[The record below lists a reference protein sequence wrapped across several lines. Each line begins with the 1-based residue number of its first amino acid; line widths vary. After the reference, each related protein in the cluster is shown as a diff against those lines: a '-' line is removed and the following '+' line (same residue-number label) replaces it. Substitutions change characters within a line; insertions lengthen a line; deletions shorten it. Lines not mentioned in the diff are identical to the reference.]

1 MQKMEM
7 GRILVYIILGAA
19 LLLAPSMAF
28 YLAPSLSGA
37 SNPCTQ
43 VSPSIISCQDG
54 ASPEIGFTISEQYAP
69 EYGNFTVY
77 STQPY
82 EYGNPV
88 GVDGNQ
94 CQVSSDTVQ
103 TCFIALAPAPL
114 SMGYGI
120 TSENVSLKLVSNT
133 YPQIFAYSNFSITIE
148 YYLTGQ
154 QSELYNTYE
163 AAASEYEYQ
172 NSTYANLCLG
182 IGICNQS
189 IESYLSN
196 SSYELAYADSFIN
209 GYNTSAVVNSV
220 QIEKVLY
227 YAQRANATL
236 NGEVDNFSAFVGSS
250 NIILDYAA
258 EAKSNMASAENEYNG
273 NYSLI
278 QKCNAISGK
287 NYSAEIYTNMNYI
300 TAYSSPKS
308 VQGSETYLNNSLSF
322 DAEVGQ
328 TIASCKRVVE
338 AAASQDP
345 TGSTT
350 LPVKSSAPTQKQQAS
365 TKQQSAQGT
374 TTQAGFL
381 SYQYRFVIW
390 TAILAI
396 ITLYARSKYIEYR
409 EIRGLRNRKRD
420 IYLEPGNEDK

>member
-7 GRILVYIILGAA
+7 NRILIYIVLGAV

-28 YLAPSLSGA
+28 YLAPSLSGM

-43 VSPSIISCQDG
+43 ISQSIISCQDG

-103 TCFIALAPAPL
+103 TCFIVLAPAPL

-120 TSENVSLKLVSNT
+120 SSENVSLKLVSNT

-163 AAASEYEYQ
+163 AASSEYEYQ

-182 IGICNQS
+182 LGICNQS

-196 SSYELAYADSFIN
+196 SSSALAYADSFIN
-209 GYNTSAVVNSV
+209 EYNTSAVVNSV
-220 QIEKVLY
+220 QVAKALY

-236 NGEVDNFSAFVGSS
+236 NGEIDNFSAFVGSS
-250 NIILDYAA
+250 NIILDYTA

-300 TAYSSPKS
+300 TAYASPTS
-308 VQGSETYLNNSLSF
+308 VQGSETYLNNSLAF
-322 DAEVGQ
+322 DSYVGQ
-328 TIASCKRVVE
+328 AIASCKGIVA
-338 AAASQDP
+338 AAASHDP
-345 TGSTT
+345 AGSTT
-350 LPVKSSAPTQKQQAS
+350 LPAQSSIATKNQQDS
-365 TKQQSAQGT
+365 SKQQSAHGT
-374 TTQAGFL
+374 TAQEGFL
-381 SYQYRFVIW
+381 SYQYRFIIW
-390 TAILAI
+390 TTILVI

-409 EIRGLRNRKRD
+409 EIHGLRNRERD